1 MTQNTTDA
9 NTRRKRAKCT
19 VQGKTLGPVED
30 LEVHV
35 RSDWWQALFNSLY
48 LKTDADLLDDIEV
61 TRKEVDLIVSI
72 LGLAPEEKVLDL
84 CCGQGRHVL
93 ELARRGFSNVEGYDR
108 SQYLIQYFTNWIRK
122 SSSFI
127 PISKYFFVKCLKS

>member
-9 NTRRKRAKCT
+9 ITKRKRAKCA
-19 VQGKTLGPVED
+19 VQTKTLGPVED

-35 RSDWWQALFNSLY
+35 RSDWWQTLFNSLY
-48 LKTDADLLDDIEV
+48 LKTDADLLDDMEL

-72 LGLAPEEKVLDL
+72 LGLVPEEKILDL

-93 ELARRGFSNVEGYDR
+93 ELARRGFSNVDGYMIGPSISSEKLEQELR
-108 SQYLIQYFTNWIRK
+108 RK
-122 SSSFI
+122 T
-127 PISKYFFVKCLKS
+127 CR